1 MALLVAHGVDVYEMK
16 IRVAFKC
23 VDAIY
28 YALDGI
34 EEQYKEEMSE
44 IMNEWL
50 DMGEYIDIEF
60 DTDTRGA
67 RLIFPEASTNG
78 T

>member
-1 MALLVAHGVDVYEMK
+1 MK

-34 EEQYKEEMSE
+34 EEEHKEKMQELMY
-44 IMNEWL
+44 EWL
-50 DMGEYIDIEF
+50 DTGEYIDIEF
-60 DTDTRGA
+60 DTETRGA
-67 RLIFPEASTNG
+67 RLIKPKEQSG
-78 T
+78 